1 MMTLPAIELT
11 TGGEIAVHVS
21 DEQVTAGQAVYS
33 KRVLRIYD
41 FVVLGVSNRFIWKCP
56 TQRLEEHYNQHI
68 TANHLDVGVGTGYFL
83 DRCRLPSQSPRI
95 ALMDLNQNALEF
107 ASQRIA
113 RYKPETF
120 RRNVLEPISIDAARF
135 DSVGINYLLHCVP
148 GPIESK
154 AVALDHLKILMNPNA
169 VLFGSTLLQGGVT
182 RSWLAT
188 RLMDTYNTKG
198 IFSNRYDDLDGLKRA
213 LSQRLREVSVE
224 VVGCAALFSGRV

>member
-1 MMTLPAIELT
+1 MRP
-11 TGGEIAVHVS
+11 G
-21 DEQVTAGQAVYS
+21 
-33 KRVLRIYD
+33 
-41 FVVLGVSNRFIWKCP
+41 
-56 TQRLEEHYNQHI
+56 
-68 TANHLDVGVGTGYFL
+68 
-83 DRCRLPSQSPRI
+83 
-95 ALMDLNQNALEF
+95 
-107 ASQRIA
+107 
-113 RYKPETF
+113 
-120 RRNVLEPISIDAARF
+120 F

-182 RSWLAT
+182 RNWLAT